1 MGSGGV
7 VIVMA
12 DSQRRGRQDETA
24 ASISSRQ
31 TIGQGVGARDQNR
44 DSLRG
49 LLTLHNHRQ

>member
-24 ASISSRQ
+24 ASISSKQ

-49 LLTLHNHRQ
+49 LLTLHNRRQ